1 MAKWSGVRLGL
12 ASGEGVGIEAGGEMF
27 PLDAVGVLVILVAGE
42 VVEAVEAAEKAV
54 AQG

>member
-12 ASGEGVGIEAGGEMF
+12 ASGEGVGIEAGGEMS
-27 PLDAVGVLVILVAGE
+27 PLDGVLVILVAGE